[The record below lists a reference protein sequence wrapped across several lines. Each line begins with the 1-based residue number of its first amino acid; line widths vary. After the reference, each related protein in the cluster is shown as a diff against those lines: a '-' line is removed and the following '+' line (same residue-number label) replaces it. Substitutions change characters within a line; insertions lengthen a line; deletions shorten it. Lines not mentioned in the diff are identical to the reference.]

1 MNSFE
6 IGDRVRIVV
15 SEIDF
20 LIGLCGELVHKRDN
34 RDVFAVLIDG
44 YRNIPFKATSSVHG
58 YSIEVFNGPDPGT
71 RWFSLS
77 RLRHEE
83 GSIPAIEES
92 ELLQIIEV

>member
-1 MNSFE
+1 MNSFG
-6 IGDRVRIVV
+6 IGDRVRIVE

-44 YRNIPFKATSSVHG
+44 YRYIPSKATSSVHG
-58 YSIEVFNGPDPGT
+58 LSIEVFNGPDPGT
-71 RWFSLS
+71 RWFYSSKLC
-77 RLRHEE
+77 HEE

-92 ELLQIIEV
+92 ELLKIIEV

>member
-6 IGDRVRIVV
+6 IGDRVRIAV

-20 LIGLCGELVHKRDN
+20 LVGLCGELVYKRDN

-44 YRNIPFKATSSVHG
+44 YKYIPFKATSNVHG
-58 YSIEVFNGPDPGT
+58 HSVKVFNGPDPGT
-71 RWFSLS
+71 RWFSFSKLC
-77 RLRHEE
+77 HEE

>member
-20 LIGLCGELVHKRDN
+20 LVGLCGELVRKRDN

-44 YRNIPFKATSSVHG
+44 YRDIPFDATSNVHG
-58 YSIEVFNGPDPGT
+58 YPVKVFNGPDPGT
-71 RWFSLS
+71 RWFSFSKLC
-77 RLRHEE
+77 HEE

>member
-20 LIGLCGELVHKRDN
+20 LVGLCGELVRKRDD

-44 YRNIPFKATSSVHG
+44 YRDIPFDATSNVYG
-58 YSIEVFNGPDPGT
+58 YPIKVFNGPYPGT
-71 RWFSLS
+71 RWFSFSKLC
-77 RLRHEE
+77 HEE
-83 GSIPAIEES
+83 GSTPVIEES
-92 ELLQIIEV
+92 ELLRIIEV